1 MLWQPRWENVCTK
14 LLECDE
20 NYVFEIIAGSNLEWE
35 DAGFICV
42 CPTRWEFSGHSGLS
56 ANATKHRSTCS
67 AYSGKISESM
77 MICVS
82 VICKLAPDVQLGFG
96 VFNEHSV
103 HLLFYFC
110 RVLWTGSWNCGH
122 LMSCIPNLGQH
133 LVGASKPWSFNVM
146 ASQRQRFIIRSL
158 LLLEQHSYWSQMLR
172 GMPSMQFTWSLEHLL
187 FTPGWTTW
195 LSSRWHTPSS
205 ALQLRMMWSS
215 IKLARA
221 AFKCFVC
228 KHKQSNNTHLRCHN
242 AFPCHVMTCNP
253 KAPIPVPPSRPWYHH
268 HRHKCPW
275 QTQMPTTLG
284 FHQECQ

>member
-1 MLWQPRWENVCTK
+1 MKTMCLKLSQVRIWSEKMQVLSVFVPHDGNSVDTVAYLPMPLSTDRHVLLTAVRYLNLWW
-14 LLECDE
+14 
-20 NYVFEIIAGSNLEWE
+20 F
-35 DAGFICV
+35 
-42 CPTRWEFSGHSGLS
+42 
-56 ANATKHRSTCS
+56 
-67 AYSGKISESM
+67 
-77 MICVS
+77 VS
-82 VICKLAPDVQLGFG
+82 VWFASLLLTYNWGFG